1 MSSTH
6 RRLSS
11 HRHPRLIKI
20 ETIPLNPLAMKGEYV
35 MSVAVRPA
43 REQAVHESAIPAPA
57 TYLRVRSA
65 THTAPSIWYIA
76 AEIKTS
82 TGGALLPAPPAGTPM
97 VGRGYGHQDGRPRD
111 GVHVP
116 GQLAR
121 TATDGHGVIIG
132 PVYE

>member
-1 MSSTH
+1 MH

-11 HRHPRLIKI
+11 PLHPRLIKI

-57 TYLRVRSA
+57 TCLRVRSA

-82 TGGALLPAPPAGTPM
+82 TGGALLSALPAGTPRS
-97 VGRGYGHQDGRPRD
+97 GAGTDIKT
-111 GVHVP
+111 
-116 GQLAR
+116 LAR
-121 TATDGHGVIIG
+121 VTVSTCRASLLG
-132 PVYE
+132 PPLTVTGS